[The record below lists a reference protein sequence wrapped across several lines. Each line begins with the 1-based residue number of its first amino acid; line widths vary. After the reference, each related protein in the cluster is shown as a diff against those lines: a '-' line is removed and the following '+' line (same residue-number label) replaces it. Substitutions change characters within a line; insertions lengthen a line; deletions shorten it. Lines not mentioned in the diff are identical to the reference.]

1 MIDHRKAVNRSHR
14 NLLIA
19 AAAGVF
25 ATACARPASKP
36 EALQPPVVEAVSV
49 GAVSLDGSVE
59 ATGRIERRREMDLSF
74 RIPGVMTRL
83 TVEAGDRVR
92 AGQLLATLDPAAVAA
107 SEQRAG
113 ADLER
118 ARRDMARDQ
127 ILFDKGFV
135 ARARLD
141 DRASAVKSAQA
152 AYNATAFDR
161 RWASLVSPVSGVVL
175 ARNSQSGEVV
185 QPGQA
190 VVRVADETSPFVL
203 RAPATDKD
211 APRIQVGASARVGL
225 GGATP
230 DVVGRVTRVG
240 QSAGART
247 GAVEIEIELPSTTAF
262 RSGQIASARID
273 ARPDLAAAAAVTLT
287 RLPAEAILEARGQTA
302 SVFVVERG
310 TSIAR
315 RRSLTFAG
323 FDGDFARV
331 SGLPPGTQVITAGA
345 GFISDGEKVRVVD
358 PARLPASAAA
368 RK

>member
-1 MIDHRKAVNRSHR
+1 MTRPYP
-14 NLLIA
+14 NLLICA
-19 AAAGVF
+19 VAGLL
-25 ATACARPASKP
+25 ATACARPAAKP
-36 EALQPPVVEAVSV
+36 EAPPPPVVQAVTV
-49 GAVSLDGSVE
+49 GAISLDGSIE

-74 RIPGVMTRL
+74 RIPGVMTRM

-92 AGQLLATLDPAAVAA
+92 AGQVLATLDPAAVAA

-161 RWASLVSPVSGVVL
+161 RWATLVSPVSGVVL

-203 RAPATDKD
+203 RAPATDRD
-211 APRIQVGASARVGL
+211 APRIQVGARARVGL
-225 GGATP
+225 DGAP
-230 DVVGRVTRVG
+230 DTVGRVTRVG

-247 GAVEIEIELPSTTAF
+247 GAVEIEIELPSTTTF
-262 RSGQIASARID
+262 RSGQIASAKID
-273 ARPDLAAAAAVTLT
+273 ARPDPAAAATLT
-287 RLPAEAILEARGQTA
+287 RLPAEAILEARGRAAT
-302 SVFVVERG
+302 VFIVERG

-331 SGLPPGTQVITAGA
+331 SGLPPGAQVITAGA

-368 RK
+368 TK